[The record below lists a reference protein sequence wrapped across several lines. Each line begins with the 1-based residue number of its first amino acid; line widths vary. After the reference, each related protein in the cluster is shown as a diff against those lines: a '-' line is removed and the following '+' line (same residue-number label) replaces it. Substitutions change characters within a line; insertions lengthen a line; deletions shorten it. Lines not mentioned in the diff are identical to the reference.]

1 MNSRQVAFN
10 VLEEVDKGAYFNL
23 ALNANIGKLEEQVER
38 RFASALCFTVL
49 ENRGRIDY
57 VVAMFTDG
65 KSIKR
70 AVKNVLR
77 IGVCQLMYF
86 ESVPVSAAVNESVK
100 LVSYAGKRQLAGFVN
115 AVLRKVSENLGCFEY
130 PDEEKDPV
138 KFLSVMYSYPEW
150 LAKKYIDEYGFEF
163 AQDMMSYS
171 AEPGLTCVRANL
183 RKIDKDE
190 FESKMRF
197 EYDMG
202 RFSQRAYYIRNITAV
217 AELDLFKSGK
227 LCVQGEASM
236 LVVEAADIQKGDK
249 VLDICA
255 APGGKSALAW
265 EYEPSELVSCDIH
278 PHRVEL
284 MNKEFSRL
292 GVEAQTV
299 CADALELKQD
309 WVERFDRVIV
319 DAPCSALGLL
329 YRKPD
334 IKYKKQPE
342 DMEALAE
349 IQQKILQNASK
360 YVKKGGKLIYST
372 CTINRKEN
380 DEVARSFADESFV
393 PMDLKQFLP
402 AILAPRCSGSIQL
415 YPHLDG
421 IDGFFIA
428 GFEKKL

>member
-38 RFASALCFTVL
+38 RFAGALCFTVL

-57 VVAMFTDG
+57 VISIFTDG

-130 PDEEKDPV
+130 PSEEQEPI

-150 LAKKYIDEYGFEF
+150 LAKKYVDEYGFEF
-163 AQDMMSYS
+163 AQDMLSYS
-171 AEPGLTCVRANL
+171 AEPGLTCVRPNSL
-183 RKIDKDE
+183 KIKKEE

-197 EYDMG
+197 EYDFG

-217 AELDLFKSGK
+217 AELSMFKSGK
-227 LCVQGEASM
+227 MCVQGESSM
-236 LVVEAADIQKGDK
+236 LVVAAADIKKGDK

-265 EYEPSELVSCDIH
+265 EYEPGELVSCDLH

-284 MNKEFSRL
+284 MKKEFERL
-292 GVEAQTV
+292 GVDAQAI
-299 CADALELKQD
+299 CSDALVLNED
-309 WVERFDRVIV
+309 WIERFDRVIV

-342 DMEALAE
+342 DMQTLPQ
-349 IQQKILQNASK
+349 IQSKILEIASK

-380 DEVARSFADESFV
+380 DEVVKKFTDETFV

-402 AILAPRCSGSIQL
+402 DILAPRCTGSIQL